1 MKALT
6 VFCGSGPGKEKI
18 YSEVAA
24 AMGKAMAERG
34 IALVYGGGRLG
45 LMGVIADT
53 ALAYGGE
60 VYGVIPDRLVRAE
73 RAHRECTKL
82 YVVES
87 MQARKNIMAQLSDGF
102 ISMPGGL
109 GTLDEMFEMLT
120 WQQLGIM
127 NKPSA
132 LLNVANYWDPL
143 IRMIEV
149 AVENEFIREDRY
161 AKLIVETEINGLLDR
176 MDQEII
182 SLQHDGHGT

>member
-18 YSEVAA
+18 YSERAA
-24 AMGKAMAERG
+24 QLGKAMADRG

-45 LMGVIADT
+45 LMGIIAD
-53 ALAYGGE
+53 AVLAYGGE
-60 VYGVIPDRLVRAE
+60 VYGVIPERLVRAE
-73 RAHRECTKL
+73 RAHRDCTKL

-87 MQARKNIMAQLSDGF
+87 MTSRKNLMAQISDGF

-132 LLNVANYWDPL
+132 ILNVAGYWDPL
-143 IRMIEV
+143 LRMIET
-149 AVENEFIREDRY
+149 AVDKEFIREDRY
-161 AKLIVETEINGLLDR
+161 AKLIVETEIDALLLR
-176 MDQEII
+176 MKEEIEL
-182 SLQHDGHGT
+182 LQNS